1 MSGQNTK
8 QIKAEI
14 ESIALNKHLKASK
27 YSPTLLHIRRLV
39 YISIMVTLLGILS
52 HTQIPLPGGV
62 PMTLQT
68 LGIALVGY
76 LLGSVWGGITVILYV
91 ILGGM
96 GVPVFASRTGIAAIA
111 GPTGGFIIG
120 FIPMVIIIGL
130 TKNAKSN
137 IIQVLVGILSILL
150 LYAIGAY
157 WLVQVTGNK
166 KPFKPVFISMILKF
180 GLKGTVSM
188 IIASFASTRIKK
200 QLGEKLELG

>member
-14 ESIALNKHLKASK
+14 ERIALNKHLKASK

-96 GVPVFASRTGIAAIA
+96 GVPVFASRAGIAAIA

-130 TKNAKSN
+130 
-137 IIQVLVGILSILL
+137 VGILSILL

-166 KPFKPVFISMILKF
+166 NPFKPVFISMILKF

>member
-14 ESIALNKHLKASK
+14 ERIALNKHLKASK

-96 GVPVFASRTGIAAIA
+96 GVPVFASRA
-111 GPTGGFIIG
+111 GTGGFIIG

-137 IIQVLVGILSILL
+137 VIQVIVGILSILL